1 MPRLSQQSSFSAK
14 APFVPL
20 AIAFAAGIILA
31 RPGDVPLVLSALVFS
46 VLAIIALAACFKK
59 FLPGEKLSRL
69 FLLLFLLMGV
79 IRFSAWEEHTLDQP
93 YLTHLPI
100 QADTAKV
107 IVTSIQKRGR
117 TKAVVELQK
126 LRRDSI
132 TVKAS
137 GKLLVYF
144 PYRYRRAIFPGQAI
158 NLVDAR
164 IEALPEPR
172 NPGQFDYGAF
182 LRWRGVVAQ
191 CKINDSLKVIVQTA
205 PPVFS
210 LENRLFYPLR
220 RQLIRKIEWYFS
232 PDASGFLK
240 ALLLG
245 VREDLDGEVIED
257 FQKAGVMHVLA
268 ISGLH
273 VGFVALIF
281 YVLLSFFP
289 IYFKRRNILVII
301 LLVFYMF
308 LTGSNPPVVRATL
321 MAAFYFLAI
330 NLERKGAVYNYL
342 FAAAFIILLFQPQ
355 QLFWVGFQFS
365 FAAVLSI
372 VYFFG
377 KLEPPTKK
385 ALEFISSEKWRHR
398 LKNWLAI
405 PFLVSLAAQLGAI
418 PLMMH
423 YFHKLSLISFFLNI
437 IVIPYIGMLVAVG
450 FFFLL
455 LSFISGVLAEVA
467 ANFLAFLIDLLIRLV
482 SGAAALPGAFFNI
495 PTFSALD
502 ILIYSA
508 FILLLFNLQRDT
520 ARRFFAAALGVL
532 LLTWGSIHL
541 LRQPAFNLIMMD
553 VGQGDGVLLTTPR
566 EKVVMIDTGPANEYS
581 SAADFAL
588 IPTLQHLGIKTV
600 HYLFITH
607 PHLDH
612 LGGTFRLLEYAH
624 IDSVFLTPIP
634 VSYHWNDTLL
644 QVLDRSGIPHRFL
657 KIGDRVVVD
666 EETRIYALGPFP
678 RFIEPPLSG
687 NFDLNNSSLVLL
699 VKHRD
704 QSILFT
710 GDAEAE
716 AETYL
721 GLWRNV
727 LKSDVL
733 KVGHHG
739 SKTSTT
745 ADFLVFVHPEIA
757 AISVAERNKFG
768 HPSKNVLERL
778 SGSGSKILRTDRQ
791 KAIWLRLKKGQW
803 KQVAWE

>member
-1 MPRLSQQSSFSAK
+1 MSRLSQQSSFSAK
-14 APFVPL
+14 TPFVPL

-31 RPGDVPLVLSALVFS
+31 RLVDVPLIFSASAFS
-46 VLAIIALAACFKK
+46 MAVVIAVAAYFKK
-59 FLPGEKLSRL
+59 FLSDEKLSRL
-69 FLLLFLLMGV
+69 FLLLFFLMGL
-79 IRFSAWEEHTLDQP
+79 IRFSSWKEHTLEQP

-100 QADTAKV
+100 QAHTAKV
-107 IVTSIQKRGR
+107 VVTSVQKGGR
-117 TKAVVELQK
+117 IKAVVELQE
-126 LRRDSI
+126 LRRDSLS
-132 TVKAS
+132 VKAS

-144 PYRYRRAIFPGQAI
+144 PYEYQRIIFPGQTI
-158 NLVDAR
+158 NLTDVR
-164 IEALPEPR
+164 IESLPEPR

-191 CKINDSLKVIVQTA
+191 CKIYDSLNVIIQA
-205 PPVFS
+205 ALPVFS

-220 RQLIRKIEWYFS
+220 QQLIRKIEWYFS

-245 VREDLDGEVIED
+245 VREDLNDDVIED

-281 YVLLSFFP
+281 YILLSFFP
-289 IYFKRRNILVII
+289 IYFKRRNILVIV
-301 LLVFYMF
+301 LLVLYMF

-321 MAAFYFLAI
+321 MAAFFSLAI

-342 FAAAFIILLFQPQ
+342 FAAALIILLFQPQ

-377 KLEPPTKK
+377 KLEPPAGK
-385 ALEFISSEKWRHR
+385 ALEFIGSEKWRHR
-398 LKNWLAI
+398 LKNWLVI
-405 PFLVSLAAQLGAI
+405 PFLVSLAAQLGTI
-418 PLMMH
+418 PLVMH

-450 FFFLL
+450 FLFLL
-455 LSFISGVLAEVA
+455 LSFINGVLAEVA
-467 ANFLAFLIDLLIRLV
+467 ANFLAFLIDILIRLV
-482 SGAAALPGAFFNI
+482 NGAANLQGAFFNI
-495 PTFSALD
+495 PTFSVLD

-508 FILLLFNLQRDT
+508 FVLLLFNLQKEM
-520 ARRFFAAALGVL
+520 ARRYFAAALTL
-532 LLTWGSIHL
+532 LLLAWGSIHL

-553 VGQGDGVLLTTPR
+553 VGQGDGALLATPR
-566 EKVVMIDTGPANEYS
+566 EKVVMIDTGPANEYN

-588 IPTLQHLGIKTV
+588 IPTLQYLAIKTV
-600 HYLFITH
+600 NYLFITH

-624 IDSVFLTPIP
+624 VDSVFLTPVP

-644 QVLDRSGIPHRFL
+644 QVLERSAIPYRFL
-657 KIGDRVVVD
+657 KIGDRLVVD

-678 RFIEPPLSG
+678 RFIEDPLS
-687 NFDLNNSSLVLL
+687 NDYNLNNSSLVLL

-704 QSILFT
+704 HSILFT

-716 AETYL
+716 AEIYL
-721 GLWRNV
+721 QLWRNV
-727 LKSDVL
+727 LKSDIL
-733 KVGHHG
+733 KVAHHG
-739 SKTSTT
+739 SKTSSTEGIL
-745 ADFLVFVHPEIA
+745 AFIRPEIA

-768 HPSKNVLERL
+768 HPSNKVLERL
-778 SGSGSKILRTDRQ
+778 SVYGSQIFRTDRQ
-791 KAIWLRLKKGQW
+791 KAIWLRLKKGHW
-803 KQVAWE
+803 KRIDWE